1 MARLT
6 INIRSLFAAIFTG
19 LHFLV
24 AVHRGLTASRWTSV
38 VLLGYFGQNRSD
50 YRRIT
55 FNLFAFPV
63 PRKGRQGR
71 GSTTTAMGLPRIH
84 LSGRFFSP
92 GLVRGRSILGGQSAG
107 TDELEGHEPVQ
118 TDLSRFEN
126 HAHATRAISLS
137 SS

>member
-6 INIRSLFAAIFTG
+6 INIWSLFAAIFIG

-24 AVHRGLTASRWTSV
+24 AVHRGLPSSRWTSV

-63 PRKGRQGR
+63 PRARSRSG
-71 GSTTTAMGLPRIH
+71 GSTTTLTWLPFIAPTIPQHR
-84 LSGRFFSP
+84 RVFAF
-92 GLVRGRSILGGQSAG
+92 A
-107 TDELEGHEPVQ
+107 
-118 TDLSRFEN
+118 SR
-126 HAHATRAISLS
+126 LCV
-137 SS
+137 